1 MPIDE
6 NIQKFYDENIQIAK
20 IIMSIS
26 LITFIKL
33 TYDIY
38 SPS

>member
-26 LITFIKL
+26 FFLFVKL

-38 SPS
+38 L

>member
-26 LITFIKL
+26 FFTFIKL
-33 TYDIY
+33 IYNLY